1 MAIINRPEQELHMTH
16 LRPIL
21 RARTTSQGL
30 ITALGLAAL
39 AAIPLTANAYADAV
53 PGKLAPEFTA
63 IDSNGKSHKL
73 SDFKG
78 KTVVLEWTNDGC
90 PYVRKHYSSGNMQ
103 AIQQDATD
111 KGVVWLSVISSAKGE
126 QGFVDGVGA
135 NKLTVDRKAKP
146 TAVLLDPE
154 GTVGRAYGAKTTPHM
169 YIIDGSGKLVYNGA
183 IDDKPTSNV
192 TDIKSARPYV
202 KEALAAVAEGKA
214 VAIAATRAYG
224 CSVKYQ

>member
-1 MAIINRPEQELHMTH
+1 MTH
-16 LRPIL
+16 IRPIT
-21 RARTTSQGL
+21 RARTTAQGL
-30 ITALGLAAL
+30 VTALGLAAL
-39 AAIPLTANAYADAV
+39 AAITLASNAYADAV
-53 PGKLAPEFTA
+53 PGRQAPEFTA

-103 AIQQDATD
+103 AVQQEATD

-126 QGFVDGVGA
+126 QGFVDGEGA
-135 NKLTVDRKAKP
+135 NKLTDDRKAKP
-146 TAVLLDPE
+146 TAVLLDPA
-154 GTVGRAYGAKTTPHM
+154 GTVGRAYGARTTPHM
-169 YIIDGSGKLVYNGA
+169 YVIDGSGKLVYNGA

-192 TDIKSARPYV
+192 SDIKSARPYV
-202 KEALAAVAEGKA
+202 KEALAAVAEGKP
-214 VAIAATRAYG
+214 VQVAATRAYG